1 MKITNN
7 SPASQG
13 IQTIAGLVYVRAG
26 QARELDL
33 TTDQAVRAG
42 RIRGVTVEGKPV
54 AAPVNDEKAK
64 RNPDS
69 GLQAKLD
76 KAGDDLT
83 AAQAEITTLKDRVA
97 ELELE
102 NEELKKQISAPVAP
116 EAKHRGA
123 GSYSI
128 MEGDTELREK
138 LTKEQADAFNALD
151 AEGKAKWLSDNPKA
165 AT

>member
-1 MKITNN
+1 MKITNS

-26 QARELDL
+26 QTRELDL
-33 TTDQAVRAG
+33 TADQAERAG

-54 AAPVNDEKAK
+54 AAPAKDEKAK
-64 RNPDS
+64 RNTDS

-76 KAGDDLT
+76 PANGDLT
-83 AAQAEITTLKDRVA
+83 AAQTEITTLKDRVA

-102 NEELKKQISAPVAP
+102 NEELKKQIPAPVAP

-128 MEGDTELREK
+128 MEGETELREK

-151 AEGKAKWLSDNPKA
+151 VEGKAKWLADNPKA
-165 AT
+165 AA